1 MANYFTLKPNIYYAL
16 FKPFG
21 FFVIAVLIFALTQ
34 FGLNYFQ
41 NEFISFIGMGLSSIA
56 LLIYLYKF
64 LYIKSITYKINK
76 EQIIYSR
83 GLFTITTDCIELYRV
98 KDYTVKRPFLLRIIN
113 AMNFSLFTSDKTHP
127 VFNMVGIPKS
137 DLYDVVRNL
146 VENQRKVKGVREF
159 D

>member
-1 MANYFTLKPNIYYAL
+1 MYYAL

-21 FFVIAVLIFALTQ
+21 FVIMAVLILALTKLC
-34 FGLNYFQ
+34 LNHFQ
-41 NEFISFIGMGLSSIA
+41 NEFILFIGMGLSSIV

-64 LYIKSITYKINK
+64 LYIKSITYKIDK

-83 GLFTITTDCIELYRV
+83 GLFTIITDSIELYRV